1 MRQKGGT
8 MKYIDFYLE
17 VQSDGSIL
25 LDPELTLEQMNINL
39 HDTFVL
45 TRTAENQILLK
56 QVDQRDW
63 TDWSAK
69 LELENK

>member
-56 QVDQRDW
+56 QADQRDW